1 MVAILDGLERQ
12 GRTKGMDNVQ
22 KVSTRRKVRKKTP
35 AIRHVV
41 PSRKAMSLLIKSRKV
56 NTKKKIEHKGELAIK
71 LQTTKN

>member
-12 GRTKGMDNVQ
+12 GRTKGMDNVH

-35 AIRHVV
+35 AIRHDV

-56 NTKKKIEHKGELAIK
+56 NTKKRLNIK
-71 LQTTKN
+71 ESWL